1 MIDLSVVI
9 ELSLVIDGTG
19 EHYLDG
25 DLTMNWSFE
34 KKLGLFPKCFKILVV
49 HLYR

>member
-34 KKLGLFPKCFKILVV
+34 KKVRFIPKVF
-49 HLYR
+49 